1 MPSLFVRILLFFSSY
16 APLFVITALQW
27 HSKIGKWSY
36 LLGTIAVVSVVALW
50 LFVRVSR
57 RIAPVPLEIE
67 SARSLN
73 AEALNY
79 VATYIFPFLDS
90 RPDDPLYAAGLLVL
104 YAVLGIIYVNSNMIH
119 INPLLNVV
127 GYRLIEVETGGTV
140 CSLIT
145 RRRFIARGSIIRVRR
160 LGDDVYMEA

>member
-1 MPSLFVRILLFFSSY
+1 MPSLLVRLLLFLSSY
-16 APLFVITALQW
+16 APLFVITGLQW
-27 HSKIGKWSY
+27 HAKIGKWSI
-36 LLGTIAVVSVVALW
+36 LLFSVAGISIVALW
-50 LFVRVSR
+50 IFFLLSR
-57 RIAPVPLEIE
+57 RIAVVPIEIE

-90 RPDDPLYAAGLLVL
+90 RPDDPLYAVGLVVL
-104 YAVLGIIYVNSNMIH
+104 YGMLGIIYVNSNMIH
-119 INPLLNVV
+119 INPLLNLV
-127 GYRLIEVETGGTV
+127 GYRLIEIEIGGTV

-145 RRRFIARGSIIRVRR
+145 RRRFIARGSTIRVRR